1 MRPEREPP
9 VPAWSYAGQAW
20 HKMGVTFFMTRSLF
34 ISVHDFRSLRKA
46 SIHFIAAEMARRG
59 PTAFL
64 SIGLSS
70 LSLRRGDTRA
80 NLVGRANKVETVDG
94 VECYLWRMRWHPFN
108 MRRPVLAPVERG
120 LFWLYRQMLPA
131 IARKWIRRADTV
143 FIESGMAPIFI
154 ADVRKLNPTARIIY
168 LMSDDLEV
176 VGCADTIKNDF
187 VRNFD
192 MIDTV
197 RMPSRYL
204 LECLPHGRSAVFA
217 PHGIDRSIAEK
228 TYPDPYRPG
237 RISCVS
243 IGSMLFDRT
252 FFQFAAKLRP
262 DIDFHIIG
270 AGHAADGLDAPN
282 IIIHPEMAFERTLS
296 YLQHAS
302 FGVAPYR
309 DANTPRYLLD
319 TSLKLRQF
327 ALFGI
332 PAVCPDFALN
342 NTVGRYGYRP
352 GNAQSIGQAIEGALH
367 SSETI
372 ELDAHGWPEV
382 VQRILTPQAYP
393 DTHV

>member
-1 MRPEREPP
+1 
-9 VPAWSYAGQAW
+9 
-20 HKMGVTFFMTRSLF
+20 MTRSLF

-46 SIHFIAAEMARRG
+46 SVHFIAAEMARRG

-80 NLVGRANKVETVDG
+80 SLADRANQVETVDG
-94 VECYLWRMRWHPFN
+94 VECYLWRMKWHPFN
-108 MRRPVLAPVERG
+108 MRRAALAPVERG
-120 LFWLYRQMLPA
+120 MFWLYRQMLPA

-154 ADVRKLNPTARIIY
+154 SDVRKLNPSARIIY

-204 LECLPHGRSAVFA
+204 LERLPHARSAVFA
-217 PHGIDRSIAEK
+217 PHGIDRGIAEK
-228 TYPDPYRPG
+228 NYPNPYTPG

-252 FFQFAAKLRP
+252 FFQIAAQIRP

-342 NTVGRYGYRP
+342 DTAGRYGYRP
-352 GNAQSIGQAIEGALH
+352 GDAQSIGRAIDAAMQ
-367 SSETI
+367 SSDVI
-372 ELDAHGWPEV
+372 ELDAHSWPEI
-382 VQRILTPQAYP
+382 VQRILTPEAYP
-393 DTHV
+393 DTRV